1 MCMNVEPLAARV
13 WFQRVAVVATGEL
26 GNIEN
31 SLRHAA
37 HLVQLAPISFRRVMP
52 PILDED
58 AFEALLESG
67 DFDTA
72 ARKLLAPPTTLLVE
86 TSAHDSPP
94 RAVIGCAILKRPV
107 DGKGDTAAA
116 AILEAW
122 AKWLVTLRLEFG
134 SDLDLDP
141 APVSSGPDPICKSAC
156 PGIG

>member
-1 MCMNVEPLAARV
+1 MCMSDEPLATGL
-13 WFQRVAVVATGEL
+13 WFQRVAIVAGCEL
-26 GNIEN
+26 GSIEN

-52 PILDED
+52 RSLEEE
-58 AFEALLESG
+58 AFEALLDSG
-67 DFDTA
+67 DFDAA
-72 ARKLLAPPTTLLVE
+72 ARQLFASPTTLLVE
-86 TSAHDSPP
+86 TSVDGSPV
-94 RAVIGCAILKRPV
+94 RAVVGCAILKRPV

-134 SDLDLDP
+134 ADLDDDP
-141 APVSSGPDPICKSAC
+141 APVSSGPFPICKSAC